1 MKYIVVLIGTI
12 FLTACA
18 TGYQAHTWSGG
29 YSDEVIGGENHYYI
43 EYLGNG
49 TTSAETVNAYWGRR
63 ANELCPTGYTELT
76 SELGKNNS
84 VAVGTAG
91 VSFAHPWKKSEIKCN

>member
-1 MKYIVVLIGTI
+1 MKHVVAI
-12 FLTACA
+12 FLTTLLTACA

-29 YSDEVIGGENHYYI
+29 YKDQKLSEGHYYL

-49 TTSAETVNAYWGRR
+49 TTSRETVNAYWDRR
-63 ANELCPTGYTELT
+63 ANELCPSGYTEL
-76 SELGKNNS
+76 SSKVGENDS

-91 VSFAHPWKKSEIKCN
+91 VTFDHPWKKAEIKCD